1 MNNRYVANESNFE
14 KVPGNIFCYWLS
26 DIVLSHLENDDKLEA
41 HGSAKQGLSTSD
53 NNRFLR
59 LWHEVSF
66 ERIGFSCKKCSGT
79 NIKGVR
85 WFPYNKAGNFRKWS
99 SINEYLVNYQNDG
112 AEIKQTV
119 MEKYPYL
126 NGPGFVVK
134 NTDSYFHHGITWN
147 DVATGA
153 FCCRYVPESFIFAD
167 AGPMY
172 FCGNDF
178 LMLAFFNSNVFQ
190 IFADVIC
197 QGLHYST
204 GHIPQIPY
212 VKPSVEETSKIEK
225 LSKENYNLSK
235 EDWDSFEP
243 SWDFERHPLL

>member
-1 MNNRYVANESNFE
+1 MKNRYTANACNF
-14 KVPGNIFCYWLS
+14 KKIPGSIFCYWLS
-26 DIVLSHLENDDKLEA
+26 DAVLTHLENDSKLKE

-59 LWHEVSF
+59 LWHEVLF
-66 ERIGFSCKKCSGT
+66 ERIGFSCKDCADTKT
-79 NIKGVR
+79 EYKR
-85 WFPYNKAGNFRKWS
+85 WFPFNKAGNFRKWS
-99 SINEYLVNYQNDG
+99 SINEYVVNYQYDG
-112 AEIKQTV
+112 AEIKHTV

-153 FCCRYVPESFIFAD
+153 FCCRYVPDGFIFAD

-172 FCGNDF
+172 FSGNDF
-178 LMLAFFNSNVFQ
+178 LMMAFFNSNVFQ
-190 IFADVIC
+190 LFADIIC

-212 VKPSVEETSKIEK
+212 KEPYNKKSEIEK
-225 LSKENYNLSK
+225 LSRENYNLSK
-235 EDWDSFEP
+235 EDWDSFES
-243 SWDFERHPLL
+243 SWDFKKHPLL